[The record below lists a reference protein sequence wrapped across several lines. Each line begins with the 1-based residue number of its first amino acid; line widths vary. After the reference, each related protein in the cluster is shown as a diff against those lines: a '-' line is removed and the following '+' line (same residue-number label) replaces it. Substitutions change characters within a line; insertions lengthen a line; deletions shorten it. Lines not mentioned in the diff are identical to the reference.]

1 MQEIKREKSM
11 SQQLPCCMGYEVGKA
26 PPWPHCLGAGSG
38 MLCRC
43 RLQGSQKWPCC
54 LGGRG
59 FLLLVSTGVRQRRQ
73 PCYHCLGSFTFAGM
87 SLILVSN
94 LAKQLRHKAP
104 SEKLASVLMDFRGL
118 SFDYLT
124 LLREG
129 EIFFGYLGII

>member
-1 MQEIKREKSM
+1 M
-11 SQQLPCCMGYEVGKA
+11 
-26 PPWPHCLGAGSG
+26 
-38 MLCRC
+38 
-43 RLQGSQKWPCC
+43 
-54 LGGRG
+54 
-59 FLLLVSTGVRQRRQ
+59 
-73 PCYHCLGSFTFAGM
+73 
-87 SLILVSN
+87 SN